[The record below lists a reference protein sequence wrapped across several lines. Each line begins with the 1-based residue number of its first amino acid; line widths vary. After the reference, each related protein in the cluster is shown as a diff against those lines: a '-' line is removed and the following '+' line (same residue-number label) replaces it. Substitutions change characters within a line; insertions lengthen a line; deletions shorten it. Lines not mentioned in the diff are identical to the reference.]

1 MANIRKP
8 YYRKFRQDFYET
20 LSEKGASILRYRGAD
35 NKEHYVAAGDS
46 PDVMPGGG
54 MVETTW
60 QELKDKRD
68 AGKLI
73 PGSLYRI
80 TDYQCTTTQENTRS
94 AGHQFDI
101 VLLALS
107 KKKLA
112 EEGWAMMHEN
122 IYDVKFRDGRKK
134 CYIAKDTYY
143 SEEDEGE
150 VRNIVDLETGLGV
163 RAYIDYLEIDEE
175 NKKANY
181 PFNIVCLCVEN
192 LTYNYFQNS
201 NLSAWKIWYC
211 LDNDK
216 SRFDWADDSV
226 DEDVEENIKINGGTT
241 PYFRYIA
248 GDMIYENAKLYA
260 WKSLDDAIRYSKI
273 EEVELNVLVYTFQTQ
288 GLDSSGVITSY
299 VPYHKGTGPNG
310 RGVVYRLID
319 EWNIDYPCDFK
330 NMQILVPMD
339 SDDNIDMQ
347 NPVSAKYCYVFTD
360 NTSGDPKDLSIKGHA
375 INIKVKARL
384 IGDGNSAM
392 YLSPSTLFYTNNNED
407 NTYRFSD
414 ITVGTAYTTMFINK
428 GYRITILDGSSNVM
442 LKDCSSIC
450 IGYNSDNIIFNTV
463 ARSTFGSNC
472 QNIQLANKQ
481 NLNYGNSGVELATK
495 DDIGN
500 IETALNN
507 I

>member
-35 NKEHYVAAGDS
+35 NKEYYVATGDS

-80 TDYQCTTTQENTRS
+80 TDYQCTTTQENNRS

-181 PFNIVCLCVEN
+181 PFSIVCLCVED
-192 LTYNYFQNS
+192 LQYNYFQNS
-201 NLSAWKIWYC
+201 KLESWKVWYC
-211 LDNDK
+211 LDNDT
-216 SRFDWADDSV
+216 SRFAWADP
-226 DEDVEENIKINGGTT
+226 ENGK
-241 PYFRYIA
+241 
-248 GDMIYENAKLYA
+248 
-260 WKSLDDAIRYSKI
+260 
-273 EEVELNVLVYTFQTQ
+273 
-288 GLDSSGVITSY
+288 
-299 VPYHKGTGPNG
+299 
-310 RGVVYRLID
+310 GVVWRMID
-319 EWNIDYPCDFK
+319 EWGSGNISTETPVVEVSGAAVTQTLSPNTFYKFTGAVTSLTLTLGSEVSGIA
-330 NMQILVPMD
+330 NIYAFRFTAGQ
-339 SDDNIDMQ
+339 DNPTITL
-347 NPVSAKYCYVFTD
+347 P
-360 NTSGDPKDLSIKGHA
+360 SGVVCNQDLSLKT
-375 INIKVKARL
+375 
-384 IGDGNSAM
+384 GDVCEFSIQDNLA
-392 YLSPSTLFYTNNNED
+392 LFSVWEA
-407 NTYRFSD
+407 S
-414 ITVGTAYTTMFINK
+414 
-428 GYRITILDGSSNVM
+428 
-442 LKDCSSIC
+442 
-450 IGYNSDNIIFNTV
+450 
-463 ARSTFGSNC
+463 
-472 QNIQLANKQ
+472 
-481 NLNYGNSGVELATK
+481 
-495 DDIGN
+495 
-500 IETALNN
+500 
-507 I
+507 